1 MVAAKQ
7 TKKGKACE
15 NRTKESPRTRVG
27 PQVKQTALP
36 ASPIYIG
43 KARGGAEGGRGGRKK
58 TLKRGAK
65 IELETSLLLTSFGS
79 ACPHASRMYSPLL
92 AK

>member
-1 MVAAKQ
+1 MVAAKK

-27 PQVKQTALP
+27 PHVKQTALT

-43 KARGGAEGGRGGRKK
+43 KAQGRRKK
-58 TLKRGAK
+58 
-65 IELETSLLLTSFGS
+65 
-79 ACPHASRMYSPLL
+79 H
-92 AK
+92 

>member
-1 MVAAKQ
+1 MAAAKK

-27 PQVKQTALP
+27 LHVKQTGLT

-43 KARGGAEGGRGGRKK
+43 KARGRKKK

-65 IELETSLLLTSFGS
+65 IELETSLLLASFGS

>member
-1 MVAAKQ
+1 MVAAKK

-27 PQVKQTALP
+27 PQVKQTALT

-43 KARGGAEGGRGGRKK
+43 KAQGRRKK
-58 TLKRGAK
+58 
-65 IELETSLLLTSFGS
+65 
-79 ACPHASRMYSPLL
+79 H
-92 AK
+92 